1 MSLPAEV
8 YRTATLLVTEYGE
21 LAPAGAF
28 IKADQLRDRGDVQ
41 GREMWLKIAK
51 AAQDLLSETRP
62 ANSILH

>member
-28 IKADQLRDRGDVQ
+28 IKADQLRDRGDIQ

-51 AAQDLLSETRP
+51 AAQDLLSDTRP